1 MSEAAA
7 MAPQGMSCCCVRC
20 GNVQT
25 GMGAEQIGESLED
38 FQPAFSPWHG
48 T

>member
-20 GNVQT
+20 ENVQT
-25 GMGAEQIGESLED
+25 VTEAEQI
-38 FQPAFSPWHG
+38 WG
-48 T
+48 TP